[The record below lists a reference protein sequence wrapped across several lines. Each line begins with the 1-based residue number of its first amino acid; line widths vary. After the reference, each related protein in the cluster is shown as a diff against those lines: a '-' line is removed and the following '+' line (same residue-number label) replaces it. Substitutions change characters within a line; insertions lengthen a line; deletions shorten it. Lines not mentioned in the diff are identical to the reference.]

1 MQNNFPATLIRLT
14 TCTAIL
20 LGLPGCERDSYTSWN
35 CSPENGSKILMVL
48 RKAQMELKGDK
59 LAYCGSLG
67 NQSYFDGQCPS
78 QIDQSTVVF
87 TPSTG
92 ALVVKGQTFQC
103 IAL

>member
-1 MQNNFPATLIRLT
+1 MSNNLPTALIRLT

-20 LGLPGCERDSYTSWN
+20 LGLLACERDSYTSWN
-35 CSPENGSKILMVL
+35 CSLENGSKIMMVL
-48 RKAQMELKGDK
+48 RKAQMELKDEK

-67 NQSYFDGQCPS
+67 NQSYFDQQCPS
-78 QIDQSTVVF
+78 QIDQSTAVF

-92 ALVVKGQTFQC
+92 ALSIKGQIFQC